1 MNNIILLIRLNDA
14 SNNEKELFNNS
25 IEEYYLD
32 RGFHREKISELI
44 IFTRDKEKVIIEHAK
59 LENTNNYLYNIFYDE
74 KFIKRKFLKE
84 VFFNE
89 YVVDSK
95 IIFDS
100 GSNALVGK
108 YHENISKIENLMK
121 YYLGARIADNQGIKV
136 FDIVKNFKVKEYL
149 GERNNKM
156 ITSLQR
162 LELNNIFEYIK
173 SNPLGGD
180 EINILRGLSEE
191 VFEESNSDRLSE
203 VTDKIRSKIEENIFD
218 KLKKEL
224 IEFGM
229 MDCLY
234 EWRNIISHN
243 SCVETN
249 EFEKLG
255 VKITELSKKI
265 EKICIENQDDK
276 RYIDTINML
285 PNISTLILS
294 DKTKVS
300 IMLRLIEAINKLFND
315 SLLDEL
321 NCKNKVKNNNDSLIF
336 NGENVKIIIADVEPE
351 IDLCTFSECNIY
363 KISIYFESNDKY
375 IDINEI
381 IYGVFNDI
389 VYKYM

>member
-243 SCVETN
+243 LVLCQY
-249 EFEKLG
+249 FG
-255 VKITELSKKI
+255 HKKS
-265 EKICIENQDDK
+265 NFF
-276 RYIDTINML
+276 ML
-285 PNISTLILS
+285 H
-294 DKTKVS
+294 
-300 IMLRLIEAINKLFND
+300 F
-315 SLLDEL
+315 
-321 NCKNKVKNNNDSLIF
+321 
-336 NGENVKIIIADVEPE
+336 
-351 IDLCTFSECNIY
+351 
-363 KISIYFESNDKY
+363 
-375 IDINEI
+375 
-381 IYGVFNDI
+381 
-389 VYKYM
+389 